1 MLMGYQKDVIR
12 SIGWVSIL
20 RGFSRIASFF
30 KFVMAARILGPEG
43 IGVFAVASLFLSFL
57 EILTDTGINTIL
69 VQNGKELKKYINT
82 AWIISVVRGLIIF
95 TVIIFLARPV
105 SIFLKQPNSY
115 FLILIIS
122 FVPLIKGLVNP
133 LIVRY
138 QKDLEFNKEFIFR
151 VPIVLVDMFIT
162 IMLLYVTKNPSS
174 LIWGMIAS
182 SIIELILSWLVIK
195 PVPKIKYNKT
205 LAKELINKGKWITS
219 SGFFVYLFTQGDDW
233 IVGKV
238 LGAVDLGLYQMA
250 YKLATL
256 PTTETSN
263 ILLKVIFPT
272 FVKIKDDI
280 YRLRNAYLKIT
291 AALLIFLIP
300 FVFIMSTYT
309 EFIVT
314 LLFGIKWISIVG
326 LVKVITIFSG
336 LMSVMGLSS
345 ALFLALNKQKFTSNI
360 MLLAVILMAI
370 TIIPSITRFGLLGA
384 GYSVLL
390 SWVVASI
397 LNIYYIV
404 KSLRYI

>member
-12 SIGWVSIL
+12 SIGWVSTL
-20 RGFSRIASFF
+20 RGFSRIATFF
-30 KFVMAARILGPEG
+30 KFVVAARILGPEG
-43 IGVFAVASLFLSFL
+43 IGVFAVAPLFLSFL
-57 EILTDTGINTIL
+57 EILTDTGFNAIL

-95 TVIIFLARPV
+95 TVIILLARPV
-105 SIFLKQPNSY
+105 SIFLKQPNSF
-115 FLILIIS
+115 FLILLIS

-182 SIIELILSWLVIK
+182 SIIELILSWLVIR
-195 PVPKIKYNKT
+195 PVPKIIYNKT
-205 LAKELINKGKWITS
+205 LAKELLNKGKWITS

-238 LGAVDLGLYQMA
+238 LGSVDLGLYQIA

-280 YRLRNAYLKIT
+280 YRLRKAYLKIT
-291 AALLIFLIP
+291 ATSLIFIIP

-309 EFIVT
+309 EFIVII
-314 LLFGIKWISIVG
+314 LFGIKWISIVG
-326 LVKVITIFSG
+326 LVKVVTIFSG

-345 ALFLALNKQKFTSNI
+345 ALFLALNKQKYTSNI
-360 MLLAVILMAI
+360 MLLAVMLMAI
-370 TIIPSITRFGLLGA
+370 TIIPLITRFGLLGA